1 MPVETRDP
9 SWSIGRRQ
17 VLAGGLAVVA
27 TASVSL
33 APEVAAATPGRPYEW
48 SADRSENGWPIPGP
62 VESFT
67 VEGSD
72 QAVSLAAGPAAT
84 VLLHVARRYHY
95 EIDELRAGDLAGFS
109 TSREVAADELSN
121 YLSGTALSIR
131 AGSYP
136 RGVAGGFYPEQLV
149 VIRDILAECAGVVA
163 WGGDLPLRQ
172 ESHFQLDVRP
182 DDRALAELVGRLARL
197 DEAAGAGAGA
207 TDAFDAGRRKI
218 ATRFHSTYR
227 RRR

>member
-1 MPVETRDP
+1 MPLEMRDP
-9 SWSIGRRQ
+9 SWSVGRRQ
-17 VLAGGLAVVA
+17 VLAGGLAVAGAV
-27 TASVSL
+27 SVNL
-33 APEVAAATPGRPYEW
+33 APAFAVAAPVRSREW

-62 VESFT
+62 VKALT

-72 QAVSLAAGPAAT
+72 QAVSLAAGAAAT

-109 TSREVAADELSN
+109 TARKVAADELSN

-136 RGVAGGFYPEQLV
+136 RGVPGGFYPEQLV
-149 VIRDILAECAGVVA
+149 VVRDILAECAGVVA

-172 ESHFQLDVRP
+172 DSHFQLDVPPEDPRV
-182 DDRALAELVGRLARL
+182 AELVARLARL
-197 DEAAGAGAGA
+197 DDAAGAGAGA
-207 TDAFDAGRRKI
+207 TDAFDTTRRKI